1 MVDYGPQRRAA
12 RLKRPIFQATMQM
25 PLPLQLPMSGPSH
38 KHQIIPKDA
47 SEREGHE
54 SCHQCDSN

>member
-12 RLKRPIFQATMQM
+12 RLKRPIFQATMKM
-25 PLPLQLPMSGPSH
+25 PLPLQLPMSGP
-38 KHQIIPKDA
+38 KPQTYA

-54 SCHQCDSN
+54 SCYQCDSN